1 MAIEQVVINGMVL
14 GCIIALSAIGLTVTY
29 RILNFANFA
38 HGDFVTLGAYIAFLF
53 SAILGLN
60 FLAACALA
68 IAAAALFSVGLDCLI
83 WKPMRSKGAS
93 STALMILSIGLAICL
108 RNLIVFV
115 FTPDIE
121 RFPLPVKEGMTLGG
135 VVITP
140 YQVAVTAVA
149 VVLMFAVHYLLRKT
163 SIGLAMRALSDN
175 MDLARV
181 SGIDVDRVVRY
192 TWATGM
198 ALAAAAGILYGLI
211 TNINPN
217 MGWFM
222 VIPIFAAVI
231 LGGIGNPYGA
241 MMGGIII
248 GLSQELSTLIL
259 PSEYKIAVSFF
270 IMIVVLLVKPKGL
283 MGGG

>member
-1 MAIEQVVINGMVL
+1 MAIEQVVVNGVVL
-14 GCIIALSAIGLTVTY
+14 GCIIALSAIGLTMTY
-29 RILNFANFA
+29 RIMNFANFA
-38 HGDFVTLGAYIAFLF
+38 HGDFVALGAYIAFLF

-68 IAAAALFSVGLDCLI
+68 IAAAALFSVGLDCII

-121 RFPLPVKEGMTLGG
+121 RFPLPVKEGMTIGN

-149 VVLMFAVHYLLRKT
+149 IVLMFAVHYLLRKT

-181 SGIDVDRVVRY
+181 SGIDVDRVIRY